1 VTLSEVA
8 DTAAAVGVAKTP
20 DVVTDADAG
29 DAVDVVLL
37 PLGTTTKV
45 YPVTSDNPVTV
56 QLCDPVG
63 AVVVLLTTHVR
74 LPGVE
79 VTTYVE
85 ATPSAVNVTVSEV
98 ALATTAVG

>member
-1 VTLSEVA
+1 MEVA
-8 DTAAAVGVAKTP
+8 DTTEAVGLAKTP

-45 YPVTSDNPVTV
+45 YPVVSDNPVTV
-56 QLCDPVG
+56 QLCVPVG
-63 AVVVLLTTHVR
+63 GVALLTTQVR

-79 VTTYVE
+79 VTTYVV